1 MKRTSSIRSSGR
13 IKANNQAGRIDS
25 PMLNISA
32 GPIGQK
38 NSLKKLNFDGYEDD
52 GFIINP
58 PDLQKGDSKKQ
69 RTSFTGLQS
78 NNFDRQN
85 MSGSGL
91 NAFKTGSL
99 IPSLSGIFNNANN
112 SSFANRYLNEMP
124 DMGLMKTRSR
134 GGGQS
139 LVQISDVP

>member
-1 MKRTSSIRSSGR
+1 
-13 IKANNQAGRIDS
+13 
-25 PMLNISA
+25 
-32 GPIGQK
+32 
-38 NSLKKLNFDGYEDD
+38 
-52 GFIINP
+52 
-58 PDLQKGDSKKQ
+58 
-69 RTSFTGLQS
+69 
-78 NNFDRQN
+78 

-134 GGGQS
+134 GGG
-139 LVQISDVP
+139 